1 MGNNLCHV
9 RDEEPAGEVLVN
21 VEKAF
26 EKKVVEDVEEPTPTT
41 APDSPA
47 PPGSPGSP
55 VPPGPGLPPGDWDGK
70 PNFEHVVDVMS
81 EAERQ
86 HILKNIVLSEDP
98 SSKHFA
104 ERHKAIRFATIIN
117 GRVQTFTQ
125 NYFLQDVEYN
135 DFSGGLRRYY
145 GLINEELFEPGA
157 PVAKVVLNFAK
168 YYGIPEKTAILI
180 QIQTNFFD
188 KKEYAKTRASVTGQG
203 IHTDGAD
210 RAMLVCL
217 HRGEKIEGAANVFH
231 ASLDGMEEL
240 CDELPL
246 QKREGVYFKDNTI
259 YHTVTRASRGEFK
272 NLEQVTRTM
281 MIMHAPAEI
290 YMQGLS
296 NPNNNL
302 GANESDVKLRD
313 GDKTE
318 RLKKRETML
327 VQHLN

>member
-1 MGNNLCHV
+1 
-9 RDEEPAGEVLVN
+9 
-21 VEKAF
+21 
-26 EKKVVEDVEEPTPTT
+26 
-41 APDSPA
+41 
-47 PPGSPGSP
+47 
-55 VPPGPGLPPGDWDGK
+55 
-70 PNFEHVVDVMS
+70 
-81 EAERQ
+81 
-86 HILKNIVLSEDP
+86 
-98 SSKHFA
+98 
-104 ERHKAIRFATIIN
+104 
-117 GRVQTFTQ
+117 
-125 NYFLQDVEYN
+125 
-135 DFSGGLRRYY
+135 
-145 GLINEELFEPGA
+145 
-157 PVAKVVLNFAK
+157 
-168 YYGIPEKTAILI
+168 
-180 QIQTNFFD
+180 
-188 KKEYAKTRASVTGQG
+188 
-203 IHTDGAD
+203 
-210 RAMLVCL
+210 MLVCL